1 MSGPFFFPFAQNPLF
16 LIPQVINY
24 DLLIQEPYP
33 GIGFLPTSAGGLYAE
48 IRDVNNCLW
57 FVQNAMWNP
66 DTMQWE
72 QDSPAN
78 PILPA
83 YALELCADGSLNYN
97 IAAASGAINTALT
110 WQTVWTLDANG
121 NMTVEPA
128 IATADTQIAEMVDPT
143 WDGGVGA
150 KMIGRQE
157 NVTDTSSASSSAID
171 QLNVDG
177 VTKWEVRKDGT
188 LVVGIIPAS
197 LVPGVITDVVGV
209 SPVSVVIA
217 HNTASISLEHGD
229 YVDLTS
235 AQTIAGVKTF
245 TDPNGIL
252 FGTTTGS
259 EGSISGNATAQAMGY
274 GAQFAT
280 TPFVWQAEA
289 TQAAIIA
296 ISTANDAENPSGLSL
311 YYDSGLTPG
320 DTYNPTLRFSVD
332 ATGHIST
339 GSILASTLAGE
350 MEGADGITVS
360 FDSGT
365 DKVKIDG
372 AGLLSSIISTNGSL
386 LVSITDQ
393 VADIITVTG
402 GSGESKMSVGT
413 LVAAGSSFTQTL
425 SITLPG
431 SGTWNLLAQVGGDV
445 ASDNSMSITGSGG
458 NTQWNTGVSTGS
470 GFKFLTNAGTA
481 NGGADVTATFVCTGQ
496 NSNGYQAL
504 PYLLAVAE

>member
-33 GIGFLPTSAGGLYAE
+33 GIGFLPTIAGGLYAE

-97 IAAASGAINTALT
+97 IATASGAINTALT

-217 HNTASISLEHGD
+217 HNTASISLTHGD

-235 AQTIAGVKTF
+235 AQTITGVKTF

-252 FGTTTGS
+252 FGSTTGS
-259 EGSISGNATAQAMGY
+259 EGSVSGNATAQAMGY
-274 GAQFAT
+274 GAKFAA

-289 TQAAIIA
+289 TQAAIVA

-350 MEGADGITVS
+350 FEGTDGITVS

-365 DKVKIDG
+365 DKVDVSGSGLIASVISSNASLLATITGQVANLTVQSVPGG
-372 AGLLSSIISTNGSL
+372 AKVYNTNGTLLSNTPKFVQGSVVFPSGGGTPAVTVTLTGDAVFTSASTYVVVNAFQ
-386 LVSITDQ
+386 ID
-393 VADIITVTG
+393 ADIPTDAVSAFIDNVS
-402 GSGESKMSVGT
+402 GSE
-413 LVAAGSSFTQTL
+413 FTF
-425 SITLPG
+425 
-431 SGTWNLLAQVGGDV
+431 
-445 ASDNSMSITGSGG
+445 SGG
-458 NTQWNTGVSTGS
+458 AVP
-470 GFKFLTNAGTA
+470 
-481 NGGADVTATFVCTGQ
+481 GGHDVIIPFIAI
-496 NSNGYQAL
+496 GY
-504 PYLLAVAE
+504 